1 VVFLSETQ
9 QFSNLRDGLQR
20 SLGFPF
26 GMGVGSYGRGGGLAL
41 LCIGE
46 VKMKLE
52 SCDKLHI
59 YVVVLNPETI
69 IMRCGVSLGS
79 TVSRKES
86 FTIVVGI

>member
-1 VVFLSETQ
+1 MDYNAPLDFPLEWVLVVMVE
-9 QFSNLRDGLQR
+9 
-20 SLGFPF
+20 
-26 GMGVGSYGRGGGLAL
+26 VVALAL